1 MKVSLNWLREF
12 VALPASTSALVDLLT
27 LAGVEVE
34 GVHQRGADIP
44 HVVVAQIL
52 ESTQHPNA
60 DRLSVCKVNYGAP
73 APAQIVCGAKNYRV
87 GDKVPLALPGAIL
100 PGDFKIKVG
109 KLRGVESQGMMC
121 SAKELGL
128 GEGHEG
134 LLILPADAPVGA
146 PLSTLFPADVVLDLE
161 ITPNRP
167 DLLSH
172 YGIAREIAALSS
184 VPLAPPPF
192 AHTTPA
198 LDGNR
203 ITIEAPSLCPFY
215 SARRIRGVK
224 VGPSP
229 EWLRTRL
236 DAIGIRSINNIVD
249 VTNYVMM
256 EMGQP
261 LHAFDESK
269 LADGAIRVRPAAE
282 GETFQALDGKT
293 YTLTPTD
300 LVIADVQKPAAI
312 AGVMG
317 GEQSGVTASTVDIL
331 LESALFNSQSVRR
344 TSRRLGLA
352 SDSSYRFERG
362 IDPATVLAASDRAT
376 QLIVQLTGG
385 IAEPAIETAGQVP
398 DTARTVALRP
408 ARCSAILGVYVPK
421 DRISAI
427 LERFGLKRKGS
438 EPRVEDAT
446 LLASSA
452 RVRTVTVGHK
462 EPGADVPLD
471 ITDLTE
477 AVRARLN
484 VSGDQ
489 SHTEWMIPSFRPDLT
504 READLIEEVVRAF
517 GIENIPG
524 TVRSRPAPASPADA
538 VHDFHLELRRRLAG
552 QGYFEART
560 FSLISK
566 TQSASFPQPDLAAI
580 RNPLLEDQAVLRP
593 SLIPGLLAA
602 LERNLRGG
610 AKSIRLFELGRVF
623 LAGKER
629 VHLATILSGDAL
641 SPSWSGEAPR
651 KTALFDLKGALESLG
666 LADIGFQPATI
677 DGLLPAV
684 RITVAGHAA
693 GSLGQ
698 LPPAQLRSLDCT
710 SPVSVFELDL
720 TAARL
725 RPTPS
730 RIAPIPRFPAV
741 TRDIAIIAASSVSH
755 AQIAHVLRSANEP
768 LLADIQLFDLFSDP
782 DGIKVPAGQK
792 SLAYSLTYRSAD
804 RTLIADEVN
813 AAHARL
819 KERLK
824 AELHVNFRE

>member
-1 MKVSLNWLREF
+1 MKVSLTWLREF
-12 VALPASTSALVDLLT
+12 VALPATTSALVDLLT

-34 GVHQRGADIP
+34 DVHQRGADIP

-52 ESTQHPNA
+52 ESVQHPNA
-60 DRLSVCKVNYGAP
+60 DRLSVCKVDYGSGE
-73 APAQIVCGAKNYRV
+73 PAQIVCGAKNYRV
-87 GDKVPLALPGAIL
+87 GDKVPLALPGAVL

-121 SAKELGL
+121 SARELGL

-134 LLILPADAPVGA
+134 LLILPADAPIGA

-192 AHTTPA
+192 AHTTSVIDGHRISIDAPA
-198 LDGNR
+198 
-203 ITIEAPSLCPFY
+203 LCPFY
-215 SARRIRGVK
+215 SARRIRNVK
-224 VGPSP
+224 IGPSP
-229 EWLRTRL
+229 EWLRARL

-261 LHAFDESK
+261 LHAFDEAK
-269 LADGAIRVRPAAE
+269 LTDCSIRVRPALEAE
-282 GETFQALDGKT
+282 SFHALDGKT
-293 YTLTPTD
+293 YALTTAD
-300 LVIADVQKPAAI
+300 LVIADSQKASAI

-317 GEQSGVTASTVDIL
+317 GEQSGVTASTTDIL
-331 LESALFNSQSVRR
+331 LESAVFNAQSVRR

-362 IDPATVLAASDRAT
+362 NDPATVLAASDRAT
-376 QLIVQLTGG
+376 QLILQVAAG
-385 IAEPAIETAGQVP
+385 IAEPEIETAGHVP
-398 DTARTVALRP
+398 DPTHTVSLRP
-408 ARCSAILGVYVPK
+408 ARCSAILGIPVPET
-421 DRISAI
+421 RINSI
-427 LERFGLKRKGS
+427 LTGFGLRKQ
-438 EPRVEDAT
+438 DD
-446 LLASSA
+446 
-452 RVRTVTVGHK
+452 
-462 EPGADVPLD
+462 GAW
-471 ITDLTE
+471 
-477 AVRARLN
+477 
-484 VSGDQ
+484 S
-489 SHTEWMIPSFRPDLT
+489 IPSFRPDLT

-524 TVRSRPAPASPADA
+524 TVRSRPAPASFWDSE
-538 VHDFHLELRRRLAG
+538 HDFHLELRRRLAG
-552 QGYFEART
+552 QGFFEART

-566 TQSASFPQPDLAAI
+566 AQTAARPQSELTTI
-580 RNPLLEDQAVLRP
+580 KNPLLEDQAVLRP

-602 LERNLRGG
+602 LERNLRVG

-623 LAGKER
+623 QYGQERSTLA
-629 VHLATILSGDAL
+629 AILTGDEFPPTWRCT
-641 SPSWSGEAPR
+641 SPR
-651 KTALFDLKGALESLG
+651 KTDFFDLKGCVESLG
-666 LADIGFQPATI
+666 VEYLDFTPAAI
-677 DGLLPAV
+677 DGLVSALK
-684 RITVAGHAA
+684 ITVAGEVV
-693 GSLGQ
+693 GTIGQ
-698 LPPAQLRSLDCT
+698 LTPTQLRAMDC
-710 SPVSVFELDL
+710 SNSVSIFEIDL
-720 TAARL
+720 EMVQL
-725 RPTPS
+725 RPIPT
-730 RIAPIPRFPAV
+730 RIQPIPRFPAV

-755 AQIAHVLRSANEP
+755 AQIEHVLRSANEP

-782 DGIKVPAGQK
+782 EGIRVPTGQK

-824 AELHVNFRE
+824 AGLHVNFRE

>member
-12 VALPASTSALVDLLT
+12 VALPSTTSALVDLLT

-44 HVVVAQIL
+44 FVVVAQIL

-60 DRLSVCKVNYGAP
+60 DRLSVCKVDHGTGT
-73 APAQIVCGAKNYRV
+73 PAQIVCGAKNYRV
-87 GDKVPLALPGAIL
+87 GDKVPLALPGALL

-109 KLRGVESQGMMC
+109 KLRGVESQGMLC

-146 PLSTLFPADVVLDLE
+146 SLSTLFPADVVLDLE

-192 AHTTPA
+192 ASATPA
-198 LDGNR
+198 VNGHR
-203 ITIEAPSLCPFY
+203 IAIDAPALCPFY
-215 SARRIRGVK
+215 TARRIRTVK

-229 EWLRTRL
+229 EWLRARL

-261 LHAFDESK
+261 LHAFDEAK
-269 LADGAIRVRPAAE
+269 LTDGSIRVRPATE
-282 GETFQALDGKT
+282 GESFQALDGKT
-293 YTLTPTD
+293 YLLTGAD
-300 LVIADVQKPAAI
+300 LVIADADKPAAI

-317 GEQSGVTASTVDIL
+317 GEQSGVTDSTVDIL
-331 LESALFNSQSVRR
+331 LESALFNSQAVRR
-344 TSRRLGLA
+344 TSRLLGLA

-362 IDPATVLAASDRAT
+362 IDPATVLAASDRVT
-376 QLIVQLTGG
+376 QLILQVAGG
-385 IAEPAIETAGQVP
+385 IAEPEIEAAGQVP
-398 DTARTVALRP
+398 EPTRSVALRP
-408 ARCSAILGVYVPK
+408 ARCSAILGVQVPVE
-421 DRISAI
+421 RIESI
-427 LERFGLKRKGS
+427 LTGFGLGRQDG
-438 EPRVEDAT
+438 
-446 LLASSA
+446 
-452 RVRTVTVGHK
+452 
-462 EPGADVPLD
+462 GAW
-471 ITDLTE
+471 
-477 AVRARLN
+477 
-484 VSGDQ
+484 S
-489 SHTEWMIPSFRPDLT
+489 IPSFRPDLT
-504 READLIEEVVRAF
+504 READLIEEVTRAF

-566 TQSASFPQPDLAAI
+566 SQTASFAQSDLTAI

-623 LAGKER
+623 LAGEER
-629 VHLATILSGDAL
+629 VHLAAILTGDAFA
-641 SPSWSGEAPR
+641 PSWSAGEPR
-651 KTALFDLKGALESLG
+651 KTAVFDIKGALESLG
-666 LADIGFQPATI
+666 LADLDFQPASI
-677 DGLLPAV
+677 DGLLPGV
-684 RITVAGHAA
+684 RITVAGKGA

-698 LPPAQLRSLDCT
+698 LPPAQLRGLDCT
-710 SPVSVFELDL
+710 TPVSLFELDL

-725 RPTPS
+725 RPVPS
-730 RIAPIPRFPAV
+730 SIQPIPRFPAV
-741 TRDIAIIAASSVSH
+741 TRDIAIIAAASVTH
-755 AQIAHVLRSANEP
+755 AQIEQVLRSANEP
-768 LLADIQLFDLFSDP
+768 LLAGIALFDLFSDP
-782 DGIKVPAGQK
+782 AGIRVPAGEK
-792 SLAYSLTYRSAD
+792 SLAYSLTYRSAE